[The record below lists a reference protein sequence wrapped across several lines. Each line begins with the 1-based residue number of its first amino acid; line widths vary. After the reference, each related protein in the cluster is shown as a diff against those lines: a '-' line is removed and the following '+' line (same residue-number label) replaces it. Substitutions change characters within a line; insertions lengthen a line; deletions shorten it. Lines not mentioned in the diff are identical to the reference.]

1 MSARFSMNALEVS
14 YYNSQFVVFKGD
26 IIMEKISS
34 TYYRQPIKCYKF

>member
-1 MSARFSMNALEVS
+1 MSARLSMNALEVS

-26 IIMEKISS
+26 IMEKISS